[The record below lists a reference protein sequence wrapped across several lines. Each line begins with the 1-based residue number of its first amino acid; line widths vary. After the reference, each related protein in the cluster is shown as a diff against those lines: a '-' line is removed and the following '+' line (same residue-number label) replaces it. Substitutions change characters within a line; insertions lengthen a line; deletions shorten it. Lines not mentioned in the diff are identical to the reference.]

1 MRIGDFERAG
11 LRFEV
16 DDEGPLDGPLVVLLH
31 GFPTDRSSWRRVAPL
46 LHDAGLRTIAPDQRG
61 YSSGARPRG
70 RAAYTSDQLVAD
82 VVALA
87 DAAGAG
93 RFHVVGHDWGGGVAW
108 LTAGQHA
115 DRVASVTS
123 LSTPHPIATNRA
135 LRTSLDQ
142 ARRSWYMAAI
152 QLPRV
157 PEWWF
162 APRMARTLAADG
174 LPAEDAQRY
183 AAHLAEPGALTAAM
197 NWYRGALLTR
207 GVAHRCRVPA
217 AFVWGERDSY
227 LGPKAAALTA
237 ECVLADYRFTR
248 LPHGH
253 WLPELAPRECAA
265 AILDRVTSAGEGSA
279 S

>member
-87 DAAGAG
+87 DAAGVG

-207 GVAHRCRVPA
+207 GVAIAAGCQPLSCGVSATATSGRRRPRSRSSACSPTTDSPGCRMGTGCPSSL
-217 AFVWGERDSY
+217 R
-227 LGPKAAALTA
+227 
-237 ECVLADYRFTR
+237 
-248 LPHGH
+248 
-253 WLPELAPRECAA
+253 
-265 AILDRVTSAGEGSA
+265 GSA
-279 S
+279 QRRSSTG